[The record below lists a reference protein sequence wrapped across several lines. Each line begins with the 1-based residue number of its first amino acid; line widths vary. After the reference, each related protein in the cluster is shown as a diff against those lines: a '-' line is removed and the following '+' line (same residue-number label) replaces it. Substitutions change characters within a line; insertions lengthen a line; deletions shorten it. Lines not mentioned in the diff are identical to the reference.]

1 MNTEMT
7 IAFIVVCVYAG
18 IMTCGYFGE
27 RYLNRKLK
35 RALKNR
41 GKYAKYKESR
51 GPAATRNAAS
61 KNILSIF

>member
-7 IAFIVVCVYAG
+7 IAFIVVCVYGG

-27 RYLNRKLK
+27 WYRNRKLK

-51 GPAATRNAAS
+51 PVISTERQLNQPT
-61 KNILSIF
+61 L

>member
-1 MNTEMT
+1 MNPEMT
-7 IAFIVVCVYAG
+7 IAFIVVCVYGG

-27 RYLNRKLK
+27 WYQNRKLK

-51 GPAATRNAAS
+51 DPAATRNAAS
-61 KNILSIF
+61 KNTVSIF